1 MALESVVF
9 IQGRMNKSIDERLLP
24 QGEYVDAQN
33 VRLGSTET
41 TEVGAVENSRGN
53 TRLTTLQFAGQSF
66 SPNAVCIGAY
76 EDGITETV
84 YWFVHDANNP
94 VTGGRLDAVVSY
106 NTQNQGITYHVFSSS
121 VLNFQ
126 PSYLITGVNLID
138 DLLFWTDDINPPRKI
153 NINRSYAYPASP
165 GYNDLVVAED
175 FNVIQKPPG
184 YGAADTLSAPSL
196 QMVNVNG
203 QENYLEN
210 RFISFAYRYRYQ
222 DDEYSATS
230 LFSLPAFQPNN
241 FFFSPSN
248 YVNEGMLN
256 RFNAANVSF
265 NTGSSRVKQVD
276 LLYKDSN
283 TNSIYVIERFDKD
296 DYGWA
301 DNTTQTFLFT
311 NSKIY
316 TTLGADELLRLYDN
330 VPRFAKAQTIMG
342 NRLIYGNYVDGYNM
356 TNASGGRISVDYST
370 SLKAVDVDFEILP
383 DATLTQGIAYTLSGS
398 SIQYNNSLATFNLT
412 DIATKLKKDSTIRF
426 VFRITTDQL
435 NGDTANPCY
444 LPTFSN
450 GDTSLTL
457 NFTLPTDYNSVY
469 DMASSSEF
477 QARVGTVLNTNY
489 QPIATCA
496 DGTSVT
502 DNFNCALST
511 PTNCPG
517 WTKHNSSITDAS
529 SQQGWGDFITT
540 VPGSNNISFQPLAM
554 NYRETNAP
562 VTNLFEYFRF
572 ESGTITFS
580 ASSDV
585 GSLHSNR
592 DYETGIVYMDDYG
605 RASTVLVSEYNTIFV
620 PAENSD
626 KKNSIQARISNLP
639 PSWATRYKFVVK
651 PSKGN
656 YETVYSNFFYVRP
669 SNNVVYFK
677 LEGDNQNKCKKGD
690 TLIVKRDVNGPR
702 QSLTECEVLD
712 ISAEAEDFLDTPNE
726 LGSGTPGTSHQIAG
740 LYMQIKAQNFSVAGD
755 LTDPVINNGVEKY
768 KNKNE
773 NRCKAQVNYKAFIE
787 TSGPVYEVY
796 DVPAGSIITIK
807 CEYGRNDRS
816 GQNCPGN
823 RYVYDKTFTSS
834 QNFTNLYEWAIG
846 DNFDPNTGTWEEGNE
861 ATSIFV
867 TTIANSAAN
876 IQCTSPN
883 PFEPTWQFWQAGFS
897 GTIDPAQPLYLS
909 VRSGIKGCNNLFG
922 DSFSYIELE
931 IIVTRANDLL
941 VFETE
946 PTEAND
952 EIFFDASKDF
962 PITGGFHISG
972 TGDGDQNQ
980 TATQDAVVDVPFI
993 NCYTFGNG
1001 VESFKILDKIAT
1013 KSLVMGQRALAVSN
1027 ADFKEADRFAGL
1039 TYSGVFSYSTNTNNL
1054 NEFNLGLVNFKDL
1067 EQNFGPVM
1075 KLHGRETDILVLQED
1090 KISYVQQGKDL
1101 LSDAVGGGAV
1111 VSTPEVLGKQ
1121 IARIEEYGISFNPE
1135 SFIQWGNV
1143 MYFTDTKRSAVIQL
1157 GAQGAAASPI
1167 SIVSDIGMRSWFRD
1181 QFVEH
1186 LTTQKLG
1193 GYDPYMDE
1201 YVLSTNDI
1209 QVPFPTTPIKC
1220 GTTITINNLTAAK
1233 TFTLDFG
1240 EVIDST
1246 TTVSFTVTG
1255 TASITGVWNSTNAT
1269 PNPLNLTNA
1278 SGTLT
1283 YNKSLN
1289 TPTTAT
1295 VTITPTG
1302 SCSFTMTPNCPDE
1315 TTLTVVQVVLNSS
1328 NATGD
1333 QIHVEYGWSDTQ
1345 TISPI
1350 ASTQS
1355 TFGSNST
1362 VASTFFSQTG
1372 IRSLGVFPYQGSN
1385 FMLRTNKLEADN
1397 YNVGDGSYK
1406 FSFLS
1411 SNTQYNNTVADIA
1424 TLTAGA
1430 SIIGSGLVTNPTP
1443 DIYKADLTPSTNPAF
1458 SIPNGNQYLYLIY
1471 DFRTVSAQAL
1481 CYDASSTTDACCD
1494 CTFTC
1499 TSWSAGTRQDSAG
1512 VACQQQLTKTYYFLN
1527 TPTPSTYPVIGSIVF
1542 TSTTCDAT
1550 STLPSGYYKY
1560 TSGWLRVDNNGIVI
1574 QQGTC

>member
-24 QGEYVDAQN
+24 TGEYIDALN

-53 TRLTTLQFAGQSF
+53 TQLTTLAFDGQNF
-66 SPNAVCIGAY
+66 SINATCIGAY
-76 EDGITETV
+76 EDGITETI
-84 YWFVHDANNP
+84 YWFVHDPSNP
-94 VTGGRLDAVVSY
+94 TTGGRLDAIVSY
-106 NTQNQGITYHVFSSS
+106 NTQNQGITYHVLSSS

-126 PSYLITGVNLID
+126 PTYLITGVNLID
-138 DLLFWTDDINPPRKI
+138 DLLFFTDDINPPRKI
-153 NINRSYAYPASP
+153 NINRSYPYPPSP
-165 GYNDLVVAED
+165 GYADVLVEEDL
-175 FNVIQKPPG
+175 NVIQKIPG
-184 YGAADTLSAPSL
+184 YGSGDTLSAPSL
-196 QMVNVNG
+196 ELVSVNG

-241 FFFSPSN
+241 FLFSPSN

-256 RFNAANVSF
+256 RYNAVNVSF

-316 TTLGADELLRLYDN
+316 TTLGSDELLRLYDN
-330 VPRFAKAQTIMG
+330 VPRTAKAQTIMG

-356 TNASGGRISVDYST
+356 TNANGGRISVDYST
-370 SLKAVDVDFEILP
+370 SLKSEDIDFEILP
-383 DATLTQGIAYTLSGS
+383 DATLSQGVAYTLSGS

-412 DIATKLKKDSTIRF
+412 DIADKLNKDAIIRF

-450 GDTSLTL
+450 GDVSLTL
-457 NFTLPTDYNSVY
+457 NFTLPSDYNSVY
-469 DMASSSEF
+469 DMVSSSEF
-477 QARVGTVLNTNY
+477 QARLGTVLNSNF
-489 QPIATCA
+489 QPISTCA
-496 DGTSVT
+496 SGTSVT
-502 DNFNCALST
+502 DNFNCALSV

-529 SQQGWGDFITT
+529 AQQGWAITT
-540 VPGSNNISFQPLAM
+540 TPGSNNVSFQPIAM
-554 NYRETNAP
+554 NFRETNAP

-572 ESGTITFS
+572 ESATVTFS
-580 ASSDV
+580 AISDM

-592 DYETGIVYMDDYG
+592 DYETGIVYMDNYG
-605 RASTVLVSEYNTIFV
+605 RSSTVLVSEYNTIFV

-626 KKNSIQARISNLP
+626 KKNSIQARISSLP

-656 YETVYSNFFYVRP
+656 YETIYSNFFYVRP

-690 TLIVKRDVNGPR
+690 TLIVKRDINGPR

-712 ISAEAEDFLDTPNE
+712 ISAESEDFLATQNE
-726 LGSGTPGTSHQIAG
+726 LGTSSHQIAG
-740 LYMQIKAQNFSVAGD
+740 LYMQIKAQNFAVQGD
-755 LTDPVINNGVEKY
+755 LANPVIENGVEKY
-768 KNKNE
+768 RSKNE
-773 NRCKAQVNYKAFIE
+773 NRCNAQVNYPAFIE
-787 TSGPVYEVY
+787 TAGPTYEVY
-796 DVPAGSIITIK
+796 DVPAGSIIDIR

-823 RYVYDKTFTSS
+823 RYVFDKQYVAS
-834 QNFTNLYEWAIG
+834 QNFTNLYEWAVG
-846 DNFDPNTGTWEEGNE
+846 DDFDPNTGIWESGSEL
-861 ATSIFV
+861 TSVFV
-867 TTIANSAAN
+867 TTIASSAAN
-876 IQCTSPN
+876 VQCTSPN
-883 PFEPTWQFWQAGFS
+883 PAEPVWQFWQAGYS
-897 GTIDPAQPLYLS
+897 GTIDPAQPLYLA
-909 VRSGIKGCNNLFG
+909 VRSGIKGCDNFFG
-922 DSFSYIELE
+922 DSYSYIELE
-931 IIVTRANDLL
+931 IVVTRANELL
-941 VFETE
+941 VWETE

-962 PITGGFHISG
+962 PITNGFHISG
-972 TGDGDQNQ
+972 TADGDQNQ
-980 TATQDAVVDVPFI
+980 TATQDAVVDIPFI
-993 NCYTFGNG
+993 NCFTFGNG

-1027 ADFKEADRFAGL
+1027 SDFKEADRFAGL

-1135 SFIQWGNV
+1135 SFIQWGDV

-1157 GAQGAAASPI
+1157 GAQGQLGSPI

-1193 GYDPYMDE
+1193 AYDPYMDE
-1201 YVLSTNDI
+1201 YVLTTNDI

-1220 GTTITINNLTAAK
+1220 GTTVTINNCTAAK
-1233 TFTLDFG
+1233 TFTIDFG

-1255 TASITGVWNSTNAT
+1255 TASITGLWNGNNAT

-1278 SGTLT
+1278 TGTLT
-1283 YNKSLN
+1283 FNKNLN

-1302 SCSFTMTPNCPDE
+1302 SCSFTFTPNCPDE
-1315 TTLTVVQVVLNSS
+1315 VGLTIVQVVLNSS
-1328 NATGD
+1328 QDSGD
-1333 QIHVEYGWSDTQ
+1333 QIHVEYGWSDSQ

-1355 TFGSNST
+1355 TFGAVST

-1372 IRSLGVFPYQGSN
+1372 VRSLGVFPYDGAN

-1411 SNTQYNNTVADIA
+1411 SNTQYSNTVADIA
-1424 TLTAGA
+1424 TLTSSANL
-1430 SIIGSGLVTNPTP
+1430 IGSGLITNPTP

-1458 SIPNGNQYLYLIY
+1458 SIPSGNQYLYLIY
-1471 DFRTVSAQAL
+1471 DFRTVSAQPL
-1481 CYDASSTTDACCD
+1481 CYDSASTTDACCD

-1499 TSWSAGTRQDSAG
+1499 TSWSAGTRQDSAA
-1512 VACQQQLTKTYYFLN
+1512 VACQQTLNKTYYFLN
-1527 TPTPSTYPVIGSIVF
+1527 QATPLTYPTVGSLVY
-1542 TSTTCDAT
+1542 TSSACDAT
-1550 STLPSGYYKY
+1550 TVLPAGFYKY
-1560 TSGWLRVDNNGIVI
+1560 TLGYLKVDNNGIVI
-1574 QQGTC
+1574 QQGSC